1 VFFQRLIFS
10 YLLIY
15 DRLIDPLLEWSGINA
30 LLYYGPTL
38 VRSIGMRGDT
48 VPLLVAG
55 GIPVFSIRLANPHSG
70 GMECY
75 WVRYI
80 HFIAFKQLEHVLLV
94 AYTHSHLR
102 TVSLPDL

>member
-1 VFFQRLIFS
+1 
-10 YLLIY
+10 
-15 DRLIDPLLEWSGINA
+15 
-30 LLYYGPTL
+30 
-38 VRSIGMRGDT
+38 
-48 VPLLVAG
+48 
-55 GIPVFSIRLANPHSG
+55 
-70 GMECY
+70 MECY